1 MKVLVINSG
10 SSSIKYQL
18 FSMENESVLASGL
31 VERIKEKKGRI
42 IHKIHPDTDKFAK
55 HTKELEIKDHR
66 QGMDL
71 VMDALTHSGCG
82 VLCNLEEI
90 DAVGHRVVQG
100 GEMFIA
106 PVLITDDV
114 VEKLQKT
121 VLIAPLHA
129 PANLTG
135 IAVSRELLPEI
146 PQVAIFDTQ
155 FHQTMEPKA
164 YLYPVPYAVYKEHGV
179 RKFGFHGTSHKYI
192 TYRTAQLL
200 KKDVSD
206 VSLVSIHLGNGCS
219 LAAVKNGECVDTS
232 MGLTP
237 LGGVMMGTRCGDID
251 PAVEAYLHEN
261 TGMTAKEIDT
271 MLNKESGLKGISGMN
286 DMRDIHAAVDEG
298 NERAILALDMFA
310 DRVKKF
316 LGAYLAVL
324 GGADAVVFTAGIGEN
339 DSVVREKVC
348 AGFEFAGMMLDT
360 EANKSCSGECAVST
374 ADSSIGI
381 WVVPTNEEVQIA
393 RETLEVLGK

>member
-1 MKVLVINSG
+1 
-10 SSSIKYQL
+10 
-18 FSMENESVLASGL
+18 
-31 VERIKEKKGRI
+31 
-42 IHKIHPDTDKFAK
+42 
-55 HTKELEIKDHR
+55 
-66 QGMDL
+66 
-71 VMDALTHSGCG
+71 
-82 VLCNLEEI
+82 
-90 DAVGHRVVQG
+90 
-100 GEMFIA
+100 
-106 PVLITDDV
+106 
-114 VEKLQKT
+114 
-121 VLIAPLHA
+121 
-129 PANLTG
+129 
-135 IAVSRELLPEI
+135 
-146 PQVAIFDTQ
+146 
-155 FHQTMEPKA
+155 
-164 YLYPVPYAVYKEHGV
+164 
-179 RKFGFHGTSHKYI
+179 
-192 TYRTAQLL
+192 
-200 KKDVSD
+200 
-206 VSLVSIHLGNGCS
+206 
-219 LAAVKNGECVDTS
+219 
-232 MGLTP
+232 
-237 LGGVMMGTRCGDID
+237 MGTRCGDID